1 MAQAMN
7 RLFLNVITILLFV
20 VRMTKYNWRREKAQA
35 QKRNTGGKFIKEDDW
50 GGERTLG
57 YSISTSPKRKGE
69 PSQNCINF
77 FERMIKLRRLNRDKR

>member
-20 VRMTKYNWRREKAQA
+20 VKMTKHWRSEKAHT
-35 QKRNTGGKFIKEDDW
+35 QKRSTEGEFIKENDY
-50 GGERTLG
+50 GKQKTLG
-57 YSISTSPKRKGE
+57 YCISTSPKRKGE